1 MPPKSKF
8 SKEQII
14 DVAFDI
20 AKKEGIGSITIR
32 KIALKLES
40 SIAPIYVNFK
50 DVDELKR
57 AVISKIQELG
67 NSMISEQN
75 TGDPFL
81 DIGIASIKFAKNYS
95 VIFKEFLLKGN
106 KDLVSND
113 EEMTQMVIQEMKKD
127 SEFKIF
133 SEEELRMIFMK
144 LRIFQ
149 AGLSIMA
156 ANEAF
161 ASQLTDD
168 VIIEMLNDTG
178 IDILNGMK
186 SRKINSKKL

>member
-1 MPPKSKF
+1 MPPQNKF

-14 DVAFDI
+14 NSAFEI
-20 AKKEGIGSITIR
+20 AKEEGMDSITIR
-32 KIALKLES
+32 KVASKLES

-50 DVDELKR
+50 DLDELKSV
-57 AVISKIQELG
+57 VISKIHKIG
-67 NSMISEQN
+67 NDMISEQN

-95 VIFKEFLLKGN
+95 MIFKDFLLKGD
-106 KDLVSND
+106 KYLVSYD
-113 EEMTQMVIQEMKKD
+113 EGMTQMVIQEMKKD
-127 SEFKIF
+127 SELKIF

-149 AGLSIMA
+149 AGLSIMVT
-156 ANEAF
+156 NEAF

-186 SRKINSKKL
+186 SRKTKY